1 MFIRDN
7 EAETFIVEKYKLFY
21 NCWKKTDI
29 CEIEEEKASK
39 K

>member
-7 EAETFIVEKYKLFY
+7 KAHTFKYKLFY

-29 CEIEEEKASK
+29 CEIEEEKASEK
-39 K
+39 